1 MRNCNNRGKAA
12 KLNNSYFIL
21 PNSELHEGL
30 ELHAALGYVF
40 LDLLVADPKLAM
52 ALDVREFH
60 IDLVVNHLF
69 APFLV
74 DDGVDG
80 AGEHQVCTDFHAGI
94 FLGFFGDIT
103 LLVRKLIA
111 EIRTFVGV
119 GNEFSLARIDK
130 GTFDILD
137 ESFNTDMFM
146 ALIADLANNYGR
158 NGAFLC
164 SKLAVPRTAEA
175 VVDHFVGD
183 QSGIRII
190 PATGEI
196 SYRINVE
203 AGDFFATIGTAGKE
217 SKACAKG

>member
-1 MRNCNNRGKAA
+1 
-12 KLNNSYFIL
+12 
-21 PNSELHEGL
+21 
-30 ELHAALGYVF
+30 
-40 LDLLVADPKLAM
+40 M

-94 FLGFFGDIT
+94 FHGFFGDIT

-111 EIRTFVGV
+111 EVCTFVGV
-119 GNEFSLARIDK
+119 GDEFSLARIDK